1 MKFCSQCGMAVEH
14 IIPDGDNRHRHVC
27 TACEHIH
34 YQNPRIIAG
43 CLPVFE
49 DKVLLCKRAIE
60 PRKGF
65 WTLPAGF
72 LENGESTAEGA
83 LRETIEE
90 ANARVEILDL
100 YTVFSV
106 PHISQVYMFFRAE
119 LPVPE
124 FSAGVESL
132 EVDLFDEADIPWD
145 LISFPAITQT
155 LEHFFAD
162 RKKNAFQTRY
172 ANIER
177 MRPAGG

>member
-1 MKFCSQCGMAVEH
+1 
-14 IIPDGDNRHRHVC
+14 
-27 TACEHIH
+27 
-34 YQNPRIIAG
+34 
-43 CLPVFE
+43 
-49 DKVLLCKRAIE
+49 
-60 PRKGF
+60 
-65 WTLPAGF
+65 
-72 LENGESTAEGA
+72 
-83 LRETIEE
+83 
-90 ANARVEILDL
+90 
-100 YTVFSV
+100 
-106 PHISQVYMFFRAE
+106 MFFRAE